1 MKSWKEKVIRVQDQ
15 GSGLVVL
22 NTDNYVKKKEQKINK
37 SSFDKLDK
45 HKVIDWIEKWSDK
58 VNKSWK
64 EFIKPGNWNGGK
76 MFGMVKTHKVDN
88 PVRVITSGCKNVV
101 ENLSILVKKTLYPI
115 SGKLPSNIKDSNDML
130 NIVGSINEFVWL
142 IIML

>member
-45 HKVIDWIEKWSDK
+45 HKVID
-58 VNKSWK
+58 
-64 EFIKPGNWNGGK
+64 
-76 MFGMVKTHKVDN
+76 
-88 PVRVITSGCKNVV
+88 
-101 ENLSILVKKTLYPI
+101 
-115 SGKLPSNIKDSNDML
+115 
-130 NIVGSINEFVWL
+130 
-142 IIML
+142 